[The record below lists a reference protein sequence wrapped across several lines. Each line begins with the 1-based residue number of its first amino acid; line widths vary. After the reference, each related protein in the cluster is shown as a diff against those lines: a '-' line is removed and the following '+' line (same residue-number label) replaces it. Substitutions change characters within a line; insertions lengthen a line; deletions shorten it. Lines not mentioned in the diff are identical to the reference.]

1 MNSLLEMQKKLA
13 SNDFLSGLDTSSEAT
28 YQLDDPDYNKAMLYP
43 YFYSM
48 YLYEPALLEG
58 ETIDTQYSKGNWY
71 APSMGELALAMYCRG
86 LSVSEAFTS
95 ANINSAINTKAVREG
110 AIFTKAL
117 NRMGSDFP
125 SVWADLISVGNNIT
139 TNVNTTETDN
149 YGYILLS
156 SSGSVEGSWYTGCG
170 PYDVSGKWE
179 AY

>member
-1 MNSLLEMQKKLA
+1 
-13 SNDFLSGLDTSSEAT
+13 
-28 YQLDDPDYNKAMLYP
+28 
-43 YFYSM
+43 
-48 YLYEPALLEG
+48 
-58 ETIDTQYSKGNWY
+58 
-71 APSMGELALAMYCRG
+71 
-86 LSVSEAFTS
+86 
-95 ANINSAINTKAVREG
+95 
-110 AIFTKAL
+110 
-117 NRMGSDFP
+117 MGSDFP